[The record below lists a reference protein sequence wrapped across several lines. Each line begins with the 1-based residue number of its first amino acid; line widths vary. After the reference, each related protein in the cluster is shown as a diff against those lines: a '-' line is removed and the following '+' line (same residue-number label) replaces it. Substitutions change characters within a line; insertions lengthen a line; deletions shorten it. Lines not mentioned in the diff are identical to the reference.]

1 MNGLNGLKQDGQM
14 EELLGLLEEMQ
25 TEADRSR
32 ETIRQKDS
40 EIRILQE
47 QLRESLNLCEKLNSE
62 NRAGNVQALQS
73 GLKQTRELLQSEKE
87 KLQNA
92 NLTIK
97 DYQDKLYRAEKE
109 KEFAITHQ
117 KKVEI
122 PVEKPVLYEKCRS
135 CERKAYQ
142 QAKERYEHQ
151 RKGLEKKYKAKAVR
165 LDAMIVVLW
174 WYAVVTTV
182 FAAIYSETAPKDF
195 ILFIRA
201 IWKSVCQLSKSLLFA
216 GQYVAQVSERMSN
229 EMAATIVYWLLLIT
243 VVVGLAGSAGMFLV
257 IIAKKVIKMYQENC
271 WDVVSAIVTVT
282 SVAIAVYFGD
292 GIKSVIKCNLAVIL
306 LLVQAVYVGIR
317 VYVNGCKRARGYY

>member
-1 MNGLNGLKQDGQM
+1 MNGLNGLKQDGQL

-40 EIRILQE
+40 EIRMLQE

-62 NRAGNVQALQS
+62 DRAGNVQALQN

-92 NLTIK
+92 NLAIK

-122 PVEKPVLYEKCRS
+122 PVEKPVLYEKCQS
-135 CERKAYQ
+135 CERKVYQ

-151 RKGLEKKYKAKAVR
+151 RKGQEKSTRQR
-165 LDAMIVVLW
+165 LCGWM
-174 WYAVVTTV
+174 
-182 FAAIYSETAPKDF
+182 
-195 ILFIRA
+195 
-201 IWKSVCQLSKSLLFA
+201 Q
-216 GQYVAQVSERMSN
+216 
-229 EMAATIVYWLLLIT
+229 
-243 VVVGLAGSAGMFLV
+243 
-257 IIAKKVIKMYQENC
+257 
-271 WDVVSAIVTVT
+271 
-282 SVAIAVYFGD
+282 
-292 GIKSVIKCNLAVIL
+292 
-306 LLVQAVYVGIR
+306 
-317 VYVNGCKRARGYY
+317 